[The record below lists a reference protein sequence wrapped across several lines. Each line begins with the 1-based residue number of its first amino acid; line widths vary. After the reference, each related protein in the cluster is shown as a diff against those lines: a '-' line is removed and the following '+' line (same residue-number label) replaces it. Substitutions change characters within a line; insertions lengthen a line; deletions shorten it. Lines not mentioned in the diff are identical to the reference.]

1 MSVDRLIRKVPPLAV
16 LLSRLSEPSIVFVME
31 TWVVLGAGGG
41 IGSAVVGELA
51 GRGLRVRAVS
61 RDGRARVPDGVEACA
76 ADLTSAE
83 GAVRACAGA
92 AVVYHCVQPR
102 YTRWAEEFP
111 ALNAAIVTA
120 VTGAGAKLVVADNL
134 YMYGPISGSISET
147 SRQEPQSKKG
157 RLRKQLAASLL
168 AAAESNGLRV
178 TIGRASDYFGPG
190 GAHSVPGMM
199 VTDVLAGKTVRWPA
213 NADLPHTF
221 SYLPDVACGL
231 AVLGERAEA
240 NGKAWVLPAAPPISA
255 RAFVALIGQASG
267 GPVKLSVTSKLM
279 MRAAGLA
286 IPEAREVPDIWYQFA
301 APFVVDGTAFDTA
314 FGRLPITPLAQAVH
328 DTVAWYQA
336 TAGSLPG
343 LVTA

>member
-1 MSVDRLIRKVPPLAV
+1 M
-16 LLSRLSEPSIVFVME
+16 
-31 TWVVLGAGGG
+31 LGAGGG
-41 IGSAVVGELA
+41 IGNAVVGELA

-61 RDGRARVPDGVEACA
+61 RDGRARVRDGVEACA
-76 ADLTSAE
+76 ADLTTAE
-83 GAVRACAGA
+83 GAARACAGA

-111 ALNAAIVTA
+111 ALNATIVA
-120 VTGAGAKLVVADNL
+120 AATGAGAKLVVADNL
-134 YMYGPISGSISET
+134 YMYGPISGPISET
-147 SRQEPQSKKG
+147 SRQEPQSRKG
-157 RLRKQLAASLL
+157 RLRKQLDASLL
-168 AAAESNGLRV
+168 AADSNGLRV

-190 GAHSVPGMM
+190 GAHSVAGMM
-199 VTDVLAGKTVRWPA
+199 VTDALAGKTVRWPA

-221 SYLPDVACGL
+221 SYLPDVARGL
-231 AVLGERAEA
+231 AVLGERDEA

-267 GPVKLSVTSKLM
+267 RPVKLSVTSRLM

-314 FGRLPITPLAQAVH
+314 FGPLPITPLAQAVH

-336 TAGSLPG
+336 TAAGAYGVDP
-343 LVTA
+343 AM

>member
-1 MSVDRLIRKVPPLAV
+1 
-16 LLSRLSEPSIVFVME
+16 ME
-31 TWVVLGAGGG
+31 IWVVLGAGGG
-41 IGSAVVGELA
+41 IGNAVVGELA

-61 RDGRARVPDGVEACA
+61 RDGRAEVGDGVEACA
-76 ADLTSAE
+76 ADLTTAE
-83 GAVRACAGA
+83 GAARACAGA

-111 ALNAAIVTA
+111 ALNATIVAA

-134 YMYGPISGSISET
+134 YMYGPISGPISET
-147 SRQEPQSKKG
+147 SRQEPQSRKG

-168 AAAESNGLRV
+168 AADSNGLRV

-190 GAHSVPGMM
+190 GAHSVAGMM

-221 SYLPDVACGL
+221 SYLPDVARGL
-231 AVLGERAEA
+231 ALLGERDEA
-240 NGKAWVLPAAPPISA
+240 NGKAWVLPAAPPISS
-255 RAFVALIGQASG
+255 REFVALIGQASG
-267 GPVKLSVTSKLM
+267 RPVKLSVTSRLM
-279 MRAAGLA
+279 MRAAGLV

-314 FGRLPITPLAQAVH
+314 FGPLPITPLAQAVH

-336 TAGSLPG
+336 TAAG
-343 LVTA
+343 A